1 MTISQA
7 SLDQAEKLIPKGT
20 PNRKG
25 VVRKVAMAL
34 EEEYD
39 KGFQRANLSG
49 KTWMPCDDR

>member
-1 MTISQA
+1 MSTFRHQRS
-7 SLDQAEKLIPKGT
+7 KGT

-39 KGFQRANLSG
+39 KGFQRAKELVG
-49 KTWMPCDDR
+49 QKLDAM